1 MATVL
6 IIESELGW
14 GQKVEATLEFPT
26 HEEAE
31 QYVREY
37 NRKHNP
43 PMDRTPDWYMYAKLE
58 DDDSYGMM
66 R

>member
-14 GQKVEATLEFPT
+14 GGQKVEDTIDFPT

-31 QYVREY
+31 RYVREY
-37 NRKHNP
+37 NP

>member
-1 MATVL
+1 MHKVL

-14 GQKVEATLEFPT
+14 GQKVEDVLEFPT
-26 HEEAE
+26 PEEAE
-31 QYVREY
+31 LYVREY

-58 DDDSYGMM
+58 NDDSYGMM